1 MWDGGVLM
9 GFVAF
14 ISGGILERF
23 PNLKAVFLE
32 ASSMWVP
39 YMIDRLNHRFQNQ
52 GKTLAEILPQT
63 KPHQARP
70 VMEYVKRGNLY
81 FSAELEDHLL
91 PQVMELVGAKQIVM
105 GSDMPHGDRERF
117 AARLLQQRKDLS
129 SGAKANILE
138 HNPARLYGLK
148 R

>member
-1 MWDGGVLM
+1 
-9 GFVAF
+9 
-14 ISGGILERF
+14 
-23 PNLKAVFLE
+23 
-32 ASSMWVP
+32 
-39 YMIDRLNHRFQNQ
+39 
-52 GKTLAEILPQT
+52 
-63 KPHQARP
+63 
-70 VMEYVKRGNLY
+70 MEYVKRGNLY

-129 SGAKANILE
+129 SDAKANILE
-138 HNPARLYGLK
+138 HKPARLYGLK

>member
-1 MWDGGVLM
+1 
-9 GFVAF
+9 
-14 ISGGILERF
+14 
-23 PNLKAVFLE
+23 
-32 ASSMWVP
+32 
-39 YMIDRLNHRFQNQ
+39 
-52 GKTLAEILPQT
+52 
-63 KPHQARP
+63 
-70 VMEYVKRGNLY
+70 MEHVKQGNLY

-129 SGAKANILE
+129 SDAKANILE
-138 HNPARLYGLK
+138 HKPARLYGLK